1 MPMLNNN
8 RFVITGVSAE
18 RSIAHGIACVAHAE
32 GAELILTYNNAR
44 FECRVRALAEELNAK
59 VIRLD
64 ASDDASVA
72 ACAESVKAVWP
83 DGMDGFVHSIAWAPR
98 EAIQGSF
105 LEGISRDGFLAAMS
119 ISVYSFAALAKAF
132 LPQMEGRRASML
144 TVSYLG
150 AEKVLPNY
158 NTMGVAKAALES
170 MTRYMAA
177 DLGPRGMR
185 VNALS
190 CGPVRTLAASGIKDF
205 SRMLAASET
214 LSPMRENITTTDA
227 GNAAAFLLS
236 DLARMTTGQTVYVD
250 GGFEILAPG
259 AL

>member
-1 MPMLNNN
+1 
-8 RFVITGVSAE
+8 
-18 RSIAHGIACVAHAE
+18 
-32 GAELILTYNNAR
+32 
-44 FECRVRALAEELNAK
+44 
-59 VIRLD
+59 
-64 ASDDASVA
+64 
-72 ACAESVKAVWP
+72 
-83 DGMDGFVHSIAWAPR
+83 
-98 EAIQGSF
+98 
-105 LEGISRDGFLAAMS
+105 
-119 ISVYSFAALAKAF
+119 
-132 LPQMEGRRASML
+132 ML